1 MAVRRGSTFV
11 ARYGPCAVVAGAS
24 EGIGAA
30 FADEIAARGVTPV
43 LVARGRERLE
53 ALAREIGRRH
63 GVAARVVA
71 CDLARPESID
81 RVAEAAAGLVVGLL
95 VCNAAA
101 STVGRFLDAPLD
113 DHRRAIDVNV
123 GAVVALAHRFGGPM
137 AERGRGGIVVMS
149 SLTAFQGTPLVACY
163 GGTKAFD
170 LVFAEGLG
178 DELRDRGVD
187 VLACCA
193 GATRTPGYER
203 VTPPRSIERFAPRI
217 QEPGEVAREALA
229 ALGKRPVVVTGA
241 GNRAASL
248 VMRRLMS
255 RRGAVKTIGRSM
267 RRRYE

>member
-1 MAVRRGSTFV
+1 MPGRSPSTFLT
-11 ARYGPCAVVAGAS
+11 RYGPWAVVAGAS

-30 FADEIAARGVTPV
+30 FADELAARGVSLV
-43 LVARGRERLE
+43 LVARGRERLD
-53 ALAREIGRRH
+53 AVAGEIARRH
-63 GVAARVVA
+63 AVATRVVA

-81 RVAEAAAGLVVGLL
+81 RVAEAAAELTVGLL

-101 STVGRFLDAPLD
+101 STVGRFLDVPLE
-113 DHRRAIDVNV
+113 DHRHAIDVNA
-123 GAVVALAHRFGGPM
+123 GSVVALAHRFGGPM
-137 AERGRGGIVVMS
+137 AERGCGGIIVMS

-163 GGTKAFD
+163 GATKAFG

-193 GATRTPGYER
+193 GATRTPGYDR
-203 VTPPRSIERFAPRI
+203 VTPPRRVELLAPRI
-217 QEPGEVAREALA
+217 QDPGEVAREALA
-229 ALGKRPVVVTGA
+229 ALGKRPLVVTGA